1 MPGGCGE
8 WLESWAEQAQACIAS
23 VTEIEALGF
32 ASIKPDEERPL
43 EELFATCIVHALD
56 QAVID
61 RAVLV
66 RRGSKIATLDAII
79 AATALEHDVILVT
92 RNVDDFKGVE
102 GLRIINPFEESGAPR
117 RVSAGPPAR
126 RAYGSERS
134 MEPAKFLPM
143 AGPGKPL

>member
-1 MPGGCGE
+1 MLLDTNIVIYACRPGGE
-8 WLESWAEQAQACIAS
+8 WLAPWTEGAHACVAS

-32 ASIKPDEERPL
+32 ASIKPDEERAI
-43 EELFATCIVHALD
+43 EELFATCVVHALD

-92 RNVDDFKGVE
+92 RNVEDFEGVE
-102 GLRIINPFEESGAPR
+102 GLRVINPFEESGAPR
-117 RVSAGPPAR
+117 
-126 RAYGSERS
+126 
-134 MEPAKFLPM
+134 
-143 AGPGKPL
+143 